1 MARSSRVPPV
11 HLSIINPESGPPPRV
26 QCRRVTSAQFS
37 ITTPALPVA
46 SSLGSLYHPDWYY
59 NLKANPQVQLSVA
72 GQSSS
77 YYARIASKAEREQY
91 WQLALEYYP
100 GYQAYEG
107 RTNGREIPI
116 VVLEPVA

>member
-1 MARSSRVPPV
+1 MLAGLPVVVLTTTGARTGRPRQVTLAGYPYGEN
-11 HLSIINPESGPPPRV
+11 II
-26 QCRRVTSAQFS
+26 
-37 ITTPALPVA
+37 LVA
-46 SSLGSLYHPDWYY
+46 SSLGSLHHPDWYY

-77 YYARIASKAEREQY
+77 YHARMASKAEREQY

-116 VVLEPVA
+116 VVLEPAA